1 MRLLKGNMLAVFW
14 TRKGWKKQFQAD
26 VPGVATPQ
34 GVKDAVAY
42 FREMFPDNIVCSVRD
57 HKGRFLKFK

>member
-1 MRLLKGNMLAVFW
+1 MKLLKGNMLAVFW

-26 VPGVATPQ
+26 VPGAPSDP
-34 GVKDAVAY
+34 KSAVAY
-42 FREMFPDNIVCSVRD
+42 FREMFPDDIVCSVRD